1 MSQCLDVREFLPH
14 TGNMV
19 LIDHILDVGDNYLTA
34 LAQVRSDGLLLG
46 NECFVPAWAGLE
58 YMAQT
63 IAAYVGY
70 HAKQNNQPVQLG
82 FLLGTRQYTS
92 NVDKFSVGAKLVIR
106 IEKIMQDEL
115 LGVFDCTIKSE
126 HVDVKAKI
134 TAYQPD
140 SIENLKPL

>member
-1 MSQCLDVREFLPH
+1 MNNSLDVREFLPH

-19 LIDHILDVGDNYLTA
+19 LLDRILEVGDNYLIA
-34 LAQVRSDGLLLG
+34 LAEVRGDGWLLG
-46 NECFVPAWAGLE
+46 NEYFVPASAGLE
-58 YMAQT
+58 YMAQA

-70 HAKQNNQPVQLG
+70 NAKQNNQPVRLG

-92 NVDKFSVGAKLVIR
+92 SVDKFAVGEQLIIQV
-106 IEKIMQDEL
+106 EKIMQDEL

-126 HVDVKAKI
+126 HVEIKAKI